1 MSISHRNRTST
12 FCIMYALYLYFLGL
26 SFRSTSKAIEPFEER
41 SHVAVWKWV
50 QRFRPNRIY
59 VRKRVAA
66 FVIDE
71 TLIQIGNDVAWLWIA
86 IEPVNRTVLDAYISR
101 ERTMLIAE
109 AFLKTLVKVY
119 GKHPVY
125 SDGGTWYP
133 QACNFLGLVHRLHS
147 PFEMSIIERVIQYF
161 KDRTECFDDYY
172 PCIKVRC
179 NLSHVYNW
187 IRLFVFMYDRTKRH
201 KSSISSEL

>member
-1 MSISHRNRTST
+1 M
-12 FCIMYALYLYFLGL
+12 
-26 SFRSTSKAIEPFEER
+26 
-41 SHVAVWKWV
+41 AVWKWV

-71 TLIQIGNDVAWLWIA
+71 TLIQIGNDVAWLWIT
-86 IEPVNRTVLDAYISR
+86 IEPVNRTILGAYISR

-147 PFEMSIIERVIQYF
+147 PFEKSIIERVIQYF

>member
-50 QRFRPNRIY
+50 QRFRSNRIY

-86 IEPVNRTVLDAYISR
+86 IEPVNRTVLGAYISR

-147 PFEMSIIERVIQYF
+147 PFEKSIIERVIQCF